1 MTEEETN
8 LVEKM
13 KLDIMHQTIA
23 DCRMLYCEA
32 NLPPTKSLCCFGWE
46 CHSGWF
52 NQLRTMSYRLEALN
66 LCYYDKYKVRVQ
78 LDQVK
83 EKWGLLTV
91 YHSVV
96 CDNYTQEGLKYKE
109 LIDDFESKKDND
121 YFGIKHIVDKKGYTS
136 KETDKNGK
144 IVQIWHKPQTHIEIT
159 KNKEEYEA
167 LSEQSKDWYEIFLKN
182 GRYELTVEQQVII
195 EALDAEAE
203 QIIDETI
210 EKCHRICEDCG
221 CWIGDD
227 QLSPRCQT
235 TGWVSYICDRCAEKP
250 DSDGRFKQYFKNGA
264 LYEGK
269 KLLKTKEQVDAE
281 NAAREAEWEKEN
293 EAADN
298 EDEN

>member
-1 MTEEETN
+1 MTEETN
-8 LVEKM
+8 ENKEK

-23 DCRMLYCEA
+23 DCKMLYCEA
-32 NLPPTKSLCCFGWE
+32 GFPASKTCMCWLWE
-46 CHSGWF
+46 CNKGWY
-52 NQLRTMSYRLEALN
+52 NELHTMSYRLEALN
-66 LCYYDKYKVRVQ
+66 LRYYDKYKVRVQ

-83 EKWGLLTV
+83 EKWGFLCV

-121 YFGIKHIVDKKGYTS
+121 YFGIKHVVDKKGYTS
-136 KETDKNGK
+136 EETDENGNT
-144 IVQIWHKPQTHIEIT
+144 VSVWHQPETHIEIT

-167 LSEQSKDWYEIFLKN
+167 LSEQSKEWHEILLKN
-182 GRYELTVEQQVII
+182 GRYELTIDQRVII

-210 EKCHRICEDCG
+210 EKCHNICEDCG
-221 CWIGDD
+221 CLIGDY
-227 QLSPRCQT
+227 LPRCQT
-235 TGWVSYICDRCAEKP
+235 TGWVSYICHNCAEEP
-250 DSDGRFKQYFKNGA
+250 DRNGRFRQYFKNGA

-281 NAAREAEWEKEN
+281 NAAREAEWEKED
-293 EAADN
+293 EVVDN